1 MRKYPFLIVLRTG
14 ERTDRQSEEELY
26 HSRESLNLKIYI
38 MYLLTLAIDRRTKW
52 VVYCMVF
59 HKEARQSFL
68 SGM

>member
-14 ERTDRQSEEELY
+14 EGTDRQSEEELY
-26 HSRESLNLKIYI
+26 SRKSLNLIIYI

>member
-14 ERTDRQSEEELY
+14 EGTDRQSEEELY

-59 HKEARQSFL
+59 DKEARQSFL